1 MLYLMINIF
10 VSIYGFC
17 EKSCL
22 ALRNF
27 DQVRSLEDGFLGS
40 WHTGVVISGEEF
52 VRVVHYD
59 HILCDDGPDK
69 LIEHVKVT
77 PAIEG
82 VVDKESRRP
91 AEYRGLIRPSP
102 PSCDMGTWRLHYGVC
117 VDLLYM
123 DAWWEGVV
131 FDQEDG
137 TETRRIFFPDLG
149 DEMESNINDLRL
161 SMDWDEVTKEW
172 KPRGDWLFL
181 ELIEEIEKEWPLM
194 VSVKQMWYEVR
205 MKNDFEKLREWTSSE
220 REVWKELM
228 VQVFSDNLKITVKKF
243 FSEMNSSRELG
254 QSPIEFSEEVFESLL
269 KSKGLFH
276 SSLAVVPFGA
286 TFQSADEGILQ
297 TDVSDKSNNQV
308 QEQNDQDP
316 ASVRLINEQTL
327 PFCSPALPILCHNPD
342 EDSGIGSNNYD
353 GSPSMGFELQ
363 EERKNKQSKWKPAID
378 HSEALCDPDAINECN
393 KIYRL
398 KKKNIPDLIK
408 SRAYRHLVSLG
419 WKIESGRDDGEKQ
432 MLRKRYFSPAGEM
445 FYSFL
450 QVCKT
455 LDHDFELGPAS
466 EVLGS
471 PNYGIEL
478 SVSSSEETLSH
489 SEKSQASRELSKSC
503 TSSDMP
509 VIEPEHCPEAVRD
522 YNLFCSEK
530 KYRGGSSV
538 KATLKSMKAKKHL
551 SAIGW
556 SFHYHMKSNKRE
568 LRYTSPTGKKFS
580 SLASACKWLQD
591 CAVTPIDLTP
601 AAGRV
606 INRNLIDNIDDNL
619 STSKSRLPLI
629 VMDSPEELPDKF
641 GNTQPSDMPMS
652 EEFVQLTEVEAYTTP
667 MSRKR
672 KMHDKSHCVEGSLP
686 SKRGRKSH
694 ALMTLRG
701 DSNAE
706 SSTPVRRSSKRVRDR
721 VASSSQQTPR
731 TVLSWLIE
739 NNVILPRA
747 KVQYRGRKNGS
758 RMIEGRITREGIKC
772 SCCGVIF
779 SLSNFEAHAGSTDH
793 RPSTNIFLE
802 DGRSLLECQLQLKQ
816 HSTNR
821 SSRLERENKGT
832 RHNRTNDSI
841 CSVCHYG
848 GELVL
853 CDTCPSSFHTQCLGL
868 KVFSILVLMLCVTLS
883 YLLIILSF
891 LNRY

>member
-1 MLYLMINIF
+1 MW
-10 VSIYGFC
+10 
-17 EKSCL
+17 
-22 ALRNF
+22 NF

-40 WHTGVVISGEEF
+40 WHTGVVIEYKDL

-69 LIEHVKVT
+69 LIEQVKVT
-77 PAIEG
+77 PAIDG
-82 VVDKESRRP
+82 VVDEEIRKP
-91 AEYRGLIRPSP
+91 GEYRGLIRPSP
-102 PSCDMGTWRLHYGVC
+102 PSCDMGIWSLHYGVC
-117 VDLLYM
+117 VDLLYK

-131 FDQEDG
+131 FDQDDG
-137 TETRRIFFPDLG
+137 SETRRIFFPDLG
-149 DEMESNINDLRL
+149 DEMEGSINDLRL

-172 KPRGDWLFL
+172 KPRRDWLFL
-181 ELIEEIEKEWPLM
+181 ELVEEIEKGWPLL

-220 REVWKELM
+220 RELWKELM
-228 VQVFSDNLKITVKKF
+228 VKVFSDNLKITVKKI
-243 FSEMNSSRELG
+243 FSEINSSREPG
-254 QSPIEFSEEVFESLL
+254 QSTIEFAEEVMESLL
-269 KSKGLFH
+269 KSQGLFH
-276 SSLAVVPFGA
+276 SSLAVVPFEA

-308 QEQNDQDP
+308 QVQNDQVP
-316 ASVRLINEQTL
+316 ASVRLTDEQTP
-327 PFCSPALPILCHNPD
+327 PFCSPALPNLSHSPD

-353 GSPSMGFELQ
+353 ESPSMSFELQ
-363 EERKNKQSKWKPAID
+363 EERKNKQSKWKPALA
-378 HSEALCDPDAINECN
+378 HSEAEYDSDAIHECN
-393 KIYRL
+393 KIYRSN
-398 KKKNIPDLIK
+398 KKNKIPDPLK
-408 SRAYRHLVSLG
+408 SRAYRHLVHLG
-419 WKIESGRDDGEKQ
+419 WKIESGRDDGGKQ

-455 LDHDFELGPAS
+455 LDPDFELGPAS

-471 PNYGIEL
+471 PNYSIGL

-489 SEKSQASRELSKSC
+489 SGKSQASRELSKSC
-503 TSSDMP
+503 TSSDMV

-522 YNLFCSEK
+522 YNLFCSK
-530 KYRGGSSV
+530 KQFRGGSSV
-538 KATLKSMKAKKHL
+538 KATLKSMKVKKHL

-556 SFHYHMKSNKRE
+556 SFHYHMKPNKRE
-568 LRYTSPTGKKFS
+568 LRYTSPTGKMFS
-580 SLASACKWLQD
+580 SLASACKWLLD
-591 CAVTPIDLTP
+591 CAVTTIDLTP

-606 INRNLIDNIDDNL
+606 INKNLIDDIDDNL
-619 STSKSRLPLI
+619 STSKSHLPLI
-629 VMDSPEELPDKF
+629 AMDSPEEPPDKF
-641 GNTQPSDMPMS
+641 GNSQPSDMPMS
-652 EEFVQLTEVEAYTTP
+652 EEFVQSTVDEAYTTR

-694 ALMTLRG
+694 ASMTLIEH
-701 DSNAE
+701 SNAE

-747 KVQYRGRKNGS
+747 KAQYRGRKNGS
-758 RMIEGRITREGIKC
+758 RMIEGRVTREGIKC

-779 SLSNFEAHAGSTDH
+779 SLSNFEAHAGSTDY
-793 RPSTNIFLE
+793 RPSANIFLE

-816 HSTNR
+816 RSTNR

-832 RHNRTNDSI
+832 RHNGTNDSV

-868 KVFSILVLMLCVTLS
+868 KVFPILVFMLCVTLS

-891 LNRY
+891 LNRYLTIKVYLLGCVRVI